1 MPTRAALTAGAWVSG
16 AVLAASG
23 VAGALIV
30 LGDRAFPSVHVLS
43 QAQVHSQLTARPTV
57 TVTITP
63 SSRPAVDSP
72 AQSPMSSPV
81 IRSSIGS
88 PAVTTVPSR
97 HAAAVFRGGTVF
109 ASCSGEAASLTHRIP
124 AQGYGIDRVWPGP
137 ATAAGVE
144 FSSPEQDDLVT
155 ITCSAG
161 YPVFTSQQEMT
172 GGPGQGGGS
181 GWGGGNGGGGK
192 GGHHGPGG
200 HIGGGPG
207 HGGRAGG

>member
-16 AVLAASG
+16 AVLAVSG

-43 QAQVHSQLTARPTV
+43 QAQVHDQLTGRPAVTV
-57 TVTITP
+57 TVTPSAT

-81 IRSSIGS
+81 IRSSIAS

-109 ASCSGEAASLTHRIP
+109 ASCSGDEASLTHRIP
-124 AQGYGIDRVWPGP
+124 AQGYGIDQVWPGP
-137 ATAAGVE
+137 AAAAGVE

-161 YPVFTSQQEMT
+161 SPVFTSQQEMT
-172 GGPGQGGGS
+172 GNPGQGGGS
-181 GWGGGNGGGGK
+181 GWGGGN

-207 HGGRAGG
+207 HGRRGGG